1 MLNYFRQRI
10 KLLKNDEFLI
20 KILILL
26 LLLLVFHICYS
37 FYATTQYQSYIRAG
51 NCFVISI
58 LIFFFGRK
66 GLSYGFTFYAC
77 ILVYFNTFY
86 NYGSILLL
94 LISIGANP
102 TIKNKA
108 FVLYL
113 INVIIAFSIRKLLVF
128 AFAIHSSY
136 IILFYLCTKYV
147 FSVKTPEKLNLTEDE
162 KMILREMLMGKLQKE
177 IDLFSQTTITAK
189 LKNARERNMCKTT
202 SELLSKYVTEIKGVE
217 KIEKSEV

>member
-20 KILILL
+20 KILILH

-66 GLSYGFTFYAC
+66 GLSYGFTLYAC

-108 FVLYL
+108 IILYM
-113 INVIIAFSIRKLLVF
+113 INVVIAFSIRKLLVF

-136 IILFYLCTKYV
+136 IILFYLSLLV
-147 FSVKTPEKLNLTEDE
+147 F
-162 KMILREMLMGKLQKE
+162 Q
-177 IDLFSQTTITAK
+177 
-189 LKNARERNMCKTT
+189 
-202 SELLSKYVTEIKGVE
+202 
-217 KIEKSEV
+217 